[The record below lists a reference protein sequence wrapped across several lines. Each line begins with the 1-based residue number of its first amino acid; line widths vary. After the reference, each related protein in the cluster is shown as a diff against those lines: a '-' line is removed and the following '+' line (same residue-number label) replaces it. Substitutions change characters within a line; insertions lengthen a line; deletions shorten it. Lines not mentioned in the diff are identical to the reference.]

1 VAPWHADCTLFRM
14 FVSRLIAVL
23 LTSSLAVGT
32 AACKK
37 DTPDPG
43 VEVAD
48 DPRLLAEDGTDSAAA
63 ETDTEVLTSSLV
75 SATAAGGSV
84 SLSSTDL
91 SGGTLGA
98 AGAGAKAIYRPKGCL
113 TVTADAPAKTVTYVF
128 AGCLGP
134 NGLGR
139 LTGTLVA
146 TYAVADEKLTLDIVG
161 TDLTLNRSTVDWTS
175 HAEITASGADRQMLW
190 KATLSGTTAR
200 GKEFARTNAKTVTWR
215 YGEKCFGVSGVSE
228 GNVRGRYL
236 RTEIANFKRC
246 QGTCPEAGG
255 RITIANK
262 NDKVKVEIL
271 FDGTSAAT
279 YTGPRGSIRFD
290 LACQG

>member
-1 VAPWHADCTLFRM
+1 M
-14 FVSRLIAVL
+14 FAMVVPSSSRLLAVL
-23 LTSSLAVGT
+23 LTSAFVVGT

-37 DTPDPG
+37 DTTDPT

-48 DPRLLAEDGTDSAAA
+48 DPSLLAEDGTDSAAA
-63 ETDTEVLTSSLV
+63 ETDAEVLTSSLV
-75 SATAAGGSV
+75 SAAAAGGSL

-91 SGGTLGA
+91 TGGTLGA
-98 AGAGAKAIYRPKGCL
+98 QGVGAGAKAIYRPKGCL
-113 TVTADAPAKTVTYVF
+113 SVTADEAAKTVTYAF
-128 AGCLGP
+128 AGCIGP

-146 TYAVADEKLTLDIVG
+146 KYALTADKLTLDIVG
-161 TDLTLNRSTVDWTS
+161 TDLTLNRSTIDWTS
-175 HAEITASGADRQMLW
+175 HAEITATGADRQMTW

-200 GKEFARTNAKTVTWR
+200 GKDFSRTNEKNVTWR

-236 RTEIANFKRC
+236 RTEIADFKRC
-246 QGTCPEAGG
+246 QGLCPEAGG
-255 RITIANK
+255 RITISNK
-262 NDKVKVEIL
+262 NEKVKVEIL
-271 FDGTSAAT
+271 FDGTSSASFTTPKGAT
-279 YTGPRGSIRFD
+279 RVD